1 VIKVSVAIPFLNIE
15 YKDIE
20 DIVPCNAIGKATRR
34 DRLYEE

>member
-1 VIKVSVAIPFLNIE
+1 MVGAAIPFLNIE

-34 DRLYEE
+34 DRPYEE